1 MTRTTKAQAATFEVL
16 QDIVPEAAKRT
27 RKPTTIS
34 RAPTPDEPAYGAVTK
49 PSRKTRQPVKALNKS
64 AEVVAANAKAER
76 DRKIASKKA
85 LNKSA
90 TTPKAVKPAK
100 PEPIAKSAEK
110 KAAEHAAYVQA
121 LRIDAEALGVDPD
134 TYVEEQLAET
144 PKSGYFGPMLA
155 LRKAV
160 VKYVKAENGQPCC
173 GDDLANLCGRYTREA
188 VVAGLIVALALP
200 GNPYAHLN
208 PGQQSMNLRN
218 KARAAIKN
226 GHVQISTIEAALTQA
241 A

>member
-1 MTRTTKAQAATFEVL
+1 MTRTTKAKTAATFEVL
-16 QDIVPEAAKRT
+16 QDVVPEAAKRT
-27 RKPTTIS
+27 
-34 RAPTPDEPAYGAVTK
+34 
-49 PSRKTRQPVKALNKS
+49 RKTRQPVKALNKS

-76 DRKIASKKA
+76 DRKAASKKA
-85 LNKSA
+85 LRAA
-90 TTPKAVKPAK
+90 TAPKAAKPSK
-100 PEPIAKSAEK
+100 PEPIAKSAEA
-110 KAAEHAAYVQA
+110 KAAEHATYVQA

-134 TYVEEQLAET
+134 TYVAEQLAET

-173 GDDLANLCGRYTREA
+173 GDELANLCGRYSREA
-188 VVAGLIVALALP
+188 VVSGLVVALALP
-200 GNPYAHLN
+200 TNPYAHLN

-226 GHVQISTIEAALTQA
+226 GHVQISTIEAALAQA

>member
-1 MTRTTKAQAATFEVL
+1 MTRTSKAKTAATFEVL
-16 QDIVPEAAKRT
+16 QDVVPEAAKRT
-27 RKPTTIS
+27 
-34 RAPTPDEPAYGAVTK
+34 
-49 PSRKTRQPVKALNKS
+49 RKTRQPVKALNKS

-85 LNKSA
+85 LRAA
-90 TTPKAVKPAK
+90 TTPKAAKPSK
-100 PEPIAKSAEK
+100 PEPNAKSAEA

-134 TYVEEQLAET
+134 TYIAEQLAET
-144 PKSGYFGPMLA
+144 PKGGYFGPMLA

-188 VVAGLIVALALP
+188 VVAGLIMALALP

-226 GHVQISTIEAALTQA
+226 GHVRISTIEAALAQA

>member
-1 MTRTTKAQAATFEVL
+1 MTRTTKAKTVATFEVL
-16 QDIVPEAAKRT
+16 QDVVPEAAKRT
-27 RKPTTIS
+27 
-34 RAPTPDEPAYGAVTK
+34 
-49 PSRKTRQPVKALNKS
+49 RKTRQPVKALNKS

-85 LNKSA
+85 LKAA

-134 TYVEEQLAET
+134 TYIAEQLAET

-188 VVAGLIVALALP
+188 VVSGLIVALALP

-226 GHVQISTIEAALTQA
+226 GHVQISTIEAALAQA

>member
-1 MTRTTKAQAATFEVL
+1 MTRTSKAKTAATFEVL
-16 QDIVPEAAKRT
+16 QDVVPEAAKRT
-27 RKPTTIS
+27 
-34 RAPTPDEPAYGAVTK
+34 
-49 PSRKTRQPVKALNKS
+49 RKTRQPVKALNKS

-85 LNKSA
+85 LKAA
-90 TTPKAVKPAK
+90 TTPKAVKPSK
-100 PEPIAKSAEK
+100 PEPAAKSVDAK
-110 KAAEHAAYVQA
+110 KAEHEAYLAA
-121 LRIDAEALGVDPD
+121 LRIDAEALGVDAD
-134 TYVEEQLAET
+134 TYIAEQLAET

-226 GHVQISTIEAALTQA
+226 GHVQISTIEAALAQA

>member
-1 MTRTTKAQAATFEVL
+1 MTRTTKAKTATTFDAIVEAQAAET
-16 QDIVPEAAKRT
+16 AAKRT
-27 RKPTTIS
+27 
-34 RAPTPDEPAYGAVTK
+34 
-49 PSRKTRQPVKALNKS
+49 RKTRQPVKALNKS

-85 LNKSA
+85 LKAA

-134 TYVEEQLAET
+134 TYVAEQLAET

-188 VVAGLIVALALP
+188 VVAGLVVALALP

-226 GHVQISTIEAALTQA
+226 GHIQIAAIEAALAQA

>member
-1 MTRTTKAQAATFEVL
+1 MTRTSKAKTAATFEVL
-16 QDIVPEAAKRT
+16 ADSVPETAKRT
-27 RKPTTIS
+27 
-34 RAPTPDEPAYGAVTK
+34 
-49 PSRKTRQPVKALNKS
+49 RKTRQPVKALNKS
-64 AEVVAANAKAER
+64 AETVALQAKAEKQ
-76 DRKIASKKA
+76 RKTESKKA
-85 LNKSA
+85 LKAA
-90 TTPKAVKPAK
+90 TTPKVAKPSK

-144 PKSGYFGPMLA
+144 PKSGYVGPMLA

-188 VVAGLIVALALP
+188 VVAGLVTALALP

-226 GHVQISTIEAALTQA
+226 GHVQIAAIEAALAQA